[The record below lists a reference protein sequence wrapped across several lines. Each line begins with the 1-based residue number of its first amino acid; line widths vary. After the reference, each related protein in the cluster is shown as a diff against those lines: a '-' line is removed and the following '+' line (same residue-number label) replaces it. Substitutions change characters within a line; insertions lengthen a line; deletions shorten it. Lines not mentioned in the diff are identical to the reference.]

1 MGLRLKFEILVVEK
15 LDWYEWN
22 WGQVHYKIHT
32 CKSKGERICPAR
44 VPKLK
49 GFKGN
54 YAPNK
59 HRNTNTKKSKMVKFC
74 KILVF
79 FLIPLCSF
87 SQSSDNEELKKM
99 YEEDQ
104 NARKMPK
111 INWVELRNSDSLRS
125 KRVYE
130 FIDSGRIVTGKDYYH
145 SAMIFQHGRDS
156 VAYRMAVKQIQ
167 KAIEL
172 DTTISRWLFAAAT
185 DRELMSRDQPQI
197 YGTQY
202 CKMNVPNSK
211 WERYKIDT
219 TQITDKERRSYG
231 VETLAEQVEKEFY
244 MNLASLSDF
253 YQNPNSIEATLDL
266 IRREKKKERLSAYD
280 VRESAVNDLGYE
292 LLGLKK
298 LPEAFLIFR
307 LNTELYPLA
316 WNTYDSLGECL
327 LLLGKKKEG
336 IKAYKKSLQL
346 NPNNKTAQ
354 KILEKN

>member
-1 MGLRLKFEILVVEK
+1 
-15 LDWYEWN
+15 
-22 WGQVHYKIHT
+22 
-32 CKSKGERICPAR
+32 
-44 VPKLK
+44 
-49 GFKGN
+49 
-54 YAPNK
+54 
-59 HRNTNTKKSKMVKFC
+59 MVKFC
-74 KILVF
+74 KTLVF
-79 FLIPLCSF
+79 VLIPICSF
-87 SQSSDNEELKKM
+87 SQRSDNDELKKM

-130 FIDSGRIVTGKDYYH
+130 LIDSGRIITGKDYYH

-156 VAYRMAVKQIQ
+156 VAYRMAVKQIK

-172 DTTISRWLFAAAT
+172 DTTISRWLLAAAT

-202 CKMNVPNSK
+202 RKKGPNAK

-219 TQITDKERRSYG
+219 TQITDNERRFYG
-231 VETLAEQVEKEFY
+231 VETLAEQKEKEFY
-244 MNLASLSDF
+244 MNLASISEF
-253 YQNPNSIEATLDL
+253 YQNPNSIEATLKF
-266 IRREKKKERLSAYD
+266 IRSEKKKERLAAYD
-280 VRESAVNDLGYE
+280 VRESAVNDFGYE

-298 LPEAFLIFR
+298 PQEALLVFQ
-307 LNTELYPLA
+307 LNTELYPLG

-354 KILEKN
+354 EILKKN